1 MGSLSSRLL
10 IQGKPI
16 PGDTNRI
23 EGMALLA
30 RDPSLLARA
39 RRMTRSLTTLLLLGF
54 IEDLRTDARFL
65 LIVEDHATF
74 MRCKYCHLSN
84 VNASAHVI
92 VNHSAQ

>member
-1 MGSLSSRLL
+1 
-10 IQGKPI
+10 
-16 PGDTNRI
+16 
-23 EGMALLA
+23 
-30 RDPSLLARA
+30 
-39 RRMTRSLTTLLLLGF
+39 MTRSLTTLLLLGF